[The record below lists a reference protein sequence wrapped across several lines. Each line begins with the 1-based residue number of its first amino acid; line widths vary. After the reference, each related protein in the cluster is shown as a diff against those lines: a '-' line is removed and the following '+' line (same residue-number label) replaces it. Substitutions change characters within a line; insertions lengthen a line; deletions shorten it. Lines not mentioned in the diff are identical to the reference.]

1 MSQFRLTS
9 RLVAL
14 QHRDYRLLWSGQLS
28 STIALQM
35 QLIALNWNVY
45 ALLRDT
51 SSTVT
56 LFGHTVDLNA
66 SALGLGGL
74 SLARVLP
81 ILLMAVPG
89 GMLADT
95 VNRRR
100 LLLVTQS
107 AGGLIAAWLAYVSLS
122 GQTTLLILYL
132 AAAASGTV
140 MALESPARESLIPNL
155 TPRRD
160 LLNAMSLYTMLVT
173 IGTIVGPLLAG
184 RLVDKASL
192 GVVYALTALLFIPAL
207 VTLTLMHDPAQ
218 DTAPKKRLGWRGV
231 AEGFRFTY
239 RTRVI
244 WGTMIVDFL
253 TTVLGSAR
261 TMLPMIAGDMLGMGA
276 AGYGLLATAQ
286 PVGSVIAGTVVSLR
300 RNIWRQGL
308 VFLVCVAA
316 YGAATALFGLSTLFA
331 LSYLLWGV
339 TGAADTVSSIIR
351 GTIRQSMTPDALRGR
366 MVGVNMMFY
375 MGGPQLG
382 EVRAGL
388 VAAAFGVPFAIVSG
402 GIAVLAVVGLAAWR
416 NPRLRHYT
424 SDTVSEPLSA
434 AAPAD

>member
-1 MSQFRLTS
+1 MPGFRLTA

-14 QHRDYRLLWSGQLS
+14 QHRDYRLLWSGQLA

-56 LFGHTVDLNA
+56 LLGRTVDLNA

-81 ILLMAVPG
+81 ILIFAIPG
-89 GMLADT
+89 GMLADM

-100 LLLVTQS
+100 LLLITQS
-107 AGGLIAAWLAYVSLS
+107 AGGLIAATLAYFSLS
-122 GQTTLLILYL
+122 DQTTIVILYV
-132 AAAASGTV
+132 AAAASGAA
-140 MALESPARESLIPNL
+140 MALESPARESLTPNL
-155 TPRRD
+155 VPRPH
-160 LLNAMSLYTMLVT
+160 LLNAMSLHMMLIT
-173 IGTIVGPLLAG
+173 IGTIVGPLVAGVLA
-184 RLVDKASL
+184 DFASL
-192 GVVYALTALLFIPAL
+192 GAVYALTALLFLPAL

-218 DTAPKKRLGWRGV
+218 DAAPKQRLGWGDV
-231 AEGFRFTY
+231 AEGFRFVY

-244 WGTMIVDFL
+244 WGTMTVDFMA
-253 TTVLGSAR
+253 TVLGSAR
-261 TMLPMIAGDMLGMGA
+261 TMLPMVAGDILGMGA
-276 AGYGLLATAQ
+276 SGYGLLATAQ
-286 PVGSVIAGTVVSLR
+286 PIGSVIAGTIVSLR

-308 VFLVCVAA
+308 VFLICVAT
-316 YGAATALFGLSTLFA
+316 YGAATALVGLSAVFA
-331 LSYLLWGV
+331 LSYVLWGM
-339 TGAADTVSSIIR
+339 TGAADTISSIIR
-351 GTIRQSMTPDALRGR
+351 GTIRQTMTPDALRGR
-366 MVGVNMMFY
+366 MVGVNMLFF

-402 GIAVLAVVGLAAWR
+402 GLAVLAVVGLAAWR
-416 NPRLRHYT
+416 YPRLRHYT
-424 SDTVSEPLSA
+424 SDTVREPVSVA
-434 AAPAD
+434 ATAD